1 MPPIYATIDAA
12 VKTGGR
18 VHSLRRGQIHIA
30 PAALSVSHQPRFPAL
45 ALFGRRPQEQVDD
58 LGIPASENL
67 HSKRH

>member
-1 MPPIYATIDAA
+1 MPRIYATIDAA

-18 VHSLRRGQIHIA
+18 VHSLRRGQI
-30 PAALSVSHQPRFPAL
+30 AALSVSHQPRFPAL
-45 ALFGRRPQEQVDD
+45 ALFGRRPQEHVDD